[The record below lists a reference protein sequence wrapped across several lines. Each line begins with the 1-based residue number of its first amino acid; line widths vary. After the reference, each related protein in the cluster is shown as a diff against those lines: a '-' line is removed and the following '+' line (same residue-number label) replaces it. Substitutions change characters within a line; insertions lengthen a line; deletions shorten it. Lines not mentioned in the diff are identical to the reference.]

1 MRKRGIFD
9 QRLYG
14 WFLLAAIY
22 FAFLSPKGNAA
33 SAARTPT
40 VDLVLAEGAPP
51 LVKLGAKEIRQALER
66 RGVKLVLSHAP
77 SAKVHIYLGQRGE
90 SHLRGKDD
98 GVKVPDKVESYSLAV
113 LPGKT
118 IVVEGSDAAGAFYG
132 ALDLAEQ
139 IGRAQGEEFVKQI
152 KPATKSPYLQIR
164 GVNTAWDFD
173 IEEIASAI
181 SKVVRSFAGRKR
193 FGVADLVESVS
204 NAL

>member
-1 MRKRGIFD
+1 VTGLKSESVPGFIPESCPDSFRNADRIDLGI
-9 QRLYG
+9 
-14 WFLLAAIY
+14 
-22 FAFLSPKGNAA
+22 
-33 SAARTPT
+33 
-40 VDLVLAEGAPP
+40 AP
-51 LVKLGAKEIRQALER
+51 ALPR
-66 RGVKLVLSHAP
+66 NPH
-77 SAKVHIYLGQRGE
+77 
-90 SHLRGKDD
+90 
-98 GVKVPDKVESYSLAV
+98 
-113 LPGKT
+113 KT

-152 KPATKSPYLQIR
+152 KPVTKSPYLQIR

-193 FGVADLVESVS
+193 FRVADLVESVS